1 MMTRFIASAIVSA
14 LLIACAGE
22 SDELTNGNGKG
33 GRGGGDGTEDPNG
46 VDPNAPP
53 PGDPTQPGTCKEGV
67 PHVGFAGTD
76 FVQDRKA
83 GGIGSERR
91 RIKPYTAL
99 RTDFQRVLGN
109 VPPGMNAAGAAF
121 GDVPARWYAEPVSGA
136 VALNTTYSLAFTGC
150 YDSMT
155 DAKYTAM
162 PTPQTA
168 TAECT
173 AWERKFWSR
182 TGTADETKQCE
193 DLIAGLAAEP
203 VARRRWA
210 HACAQVMTATGFTTY

>member
-1 MMTRFIASAIVSA
+1 MMTRLIASAIVSA

-22 SDELTNGNGKG
+22 SDELTNGAGRG
-33 GRGGGDGTEDPNG
+33 GRGGAGDDPSADPN
-46 VDPNAPP
+46 DPANQ

-67 PHVGFAGTD
+67 PHIGFAGTD

-91 RIKPYTAL
+91 RIKPYTSL
-99 RTDFQRVLGN
+99 RTDFQRTLGA

-136 VALNTTYSLAFTGC
+136 VALNTTYNLAFTGC
-150 YDSMT
+150 YDSLT

-168 TAECT
+168 TAECA

-193 DLIAGLAAEP
+193 DLVAGLTTEP

-210 HACAQVMTATGFTTY
+210 HACASIMTATGFTTY